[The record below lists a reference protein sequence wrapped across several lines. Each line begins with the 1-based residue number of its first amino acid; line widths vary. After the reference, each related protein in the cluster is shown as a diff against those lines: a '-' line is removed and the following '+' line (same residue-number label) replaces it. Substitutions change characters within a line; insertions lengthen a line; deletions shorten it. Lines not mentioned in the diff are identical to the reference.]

1 MADPVALARA
11 GYVVVVQDVRG
22 RFASDGV
29 LDFGEQEHDDGY
41 DTVEWVTEQ
50 PWCNGRVG
58 IYGSSHHAIAAY
70 AAAPPHPEA
79 VFAMT
84 GAADLA
90 PTVRPGG
97 LFEIGF
103 LTFYSFGQT
112 IEQIR
117 RSDRRPPRP
126 RPPPGRGCPRP
137 RQDDDDGEA
146 MAMADAIGGEF
157 QASSSLPTS
166 SRPTSSGPGSTTRG
180 TASARSRS
188 GGYSPTSSSPTSSTA
203 PRRSRVVLDISAPGG
218 RRPCPV
224 RTAAPGSMQIKLR
237 RVR

>member
-126 RPPPGRGCPRP
+126 RPPPGRGRPRP
-137 RQDDDDGEA
+137 RQDDDDDDGDGGRHRRGVPGIQFTPDLVPADLVGTRIYNQRDGECQVSFGRVFA
-146 MAMADAIGGEF
+146 NLVLADE
-157 QASSSLPTS
+157 LN
-166 SRPTSSGPGSTTRG
+166 R
-180 TASARSRS
+180 
-188 GGYSPTSSSPTSSTA
+188 A
-203 PRRSRVVLDISAPGG
+203 PASRVVLDISAPGG